1 MKNRWKKKKMKVS
14 RVLDIKIENFQAQK
28 LKIKLRK
35 SFLFKFSNEELSD
48 KVFSVNKLSKAQKDK
63 IKKRMKRC
71 NPSKNY
77 LENENKVAPI

>member
-35 SFLFKFSNEELSD
+35 SFQFKIYLNSQMKSFLI
-48 KVFSVNKLSKAQKDK
+48 KYSVLINFQKH
-63 IKKRMKRC
+63 KKTR
-71 NPSKNY
+71 
-77 LENENKVAPI
+77 